1 MTLARFILAAAIALA
16 APAAMAA
23 ETQHFPVVTPTN
35 GGPTPPFSA
44 AVKAGDTLYVS
55 GTTDMDP
62 ATGKPPP
69 DPADGAR
76 RVMDN
81 IKRSV
86 EAGGMTMD
94 DLTWVQVFTSD
105 LSYYAAFNTV
115 YRTYFKGPM
124 PARAFLG
131 AGQPAGR
138 RPLRGDGDR
147 GEGGEVGAA
156 FPSPEGR
163 DRPRSGQGRDVRV
176 RLLRLNFGPHVP
188 TRLGCASP
196 PSPLGRGR
204 S

>member
-1 MTLARFILAAAIALA
+1 MIPAAARQCGQARRSRRRARRIDFANAKRTTPMTPTRCILTAALALVALAA
-16 APAAMAA
+16 APAALAA
-23 ETQHFPVVTPTN
+23 EPANKHFPAGAATPA
-35 GGPTPPFSA
+35 GPTPPFSA
-44 AVKAGDTLYVS
+44 AVLAGNTLYVS

-69 DPADGAR
+69 DPADGAK

-94 DLTWVQVFTSD
+94 DLVWVQVFASD

-131 AGQPAGR
+131 AGS
-138 RPLRGDGDR
+138 LL
-147 GEGGEVGAA
+147 GAA
-156 FPSPEGR
+156 HFEVMGVAVKA
-163 DRPRSGQGRDVRV
+163 GK
-176 RLLRLNFGPHVP
+176 
-188 TRLGCASP
+188 
-196 PSPLGRGR
+196 
-204 S
+204 